1 MRVAHHLT
9 QFKQSLLIATAFTL
23 VLWGIWL
30 WEQLFGLYLGHYG
43 VLPRHTAGLLGIL
56 TAPLIHGDAAHL
68 AANSTG
74 LLILG
79 TALLYGY
86 PRCRFKVI
94 ALIWL
99 VSGAGVW
106 LVGRMSF
113 HFGASGLTHG
123 IFFFLLVASLLRRDP
138 RSLALMMAA
147 FFMFGGMIYG
157 ILPRYEGIS
166 FETHLFGAV
175 GGVLG
180 ALWFWRDDP
189 LPRRKHY
196 DWEYDPPADPV
207 EEDCIG
213 ELWRQAD
220 GPERPL
226 EKQERGDRESQ

>member
-1 MRVAHHLT
+1 MRVTRHWARL
-9 QFKQSLLIATAFTL
+9 KQSLLIAGGFTL
-23 VLWGIWL
+23 LLWGIWL
-30 WEQLFGLYLGHYG
+30 WAQLFGLYLGQYG
-43 VLPRHTAGLLGIL
+43 VLPRHVAGLWGIL
-56 TAPLIHGDAAHL
+56 TAPLIHGSAAHL

-79 TALLYGY
+79 SALMYGY

-99 VSGAGVW
+99 ISGAGVW

-147 FFMFGGMIYG
+147 FFMFGGMLYG
-157 ILPRYEGIS
+157 ILPRQPGIS
-166 FETHLFGAV
+166 FESHLFGAL
-175 GGVLG
+175 GGILS

-189 LPRRKHY
+189 LPRRKRY
-196 DWEYDPPADPV
+196 EWEFEPPE
-207 EEDCIG
+207 EEDPIG
-213 ELWRQAD
+213 DLWRQAK
-220 GPERPL
+220 GPEQPAK
-226 EKQERGDRESQ
+226 EQEPGDPGPR